1 MVVFEKRWIRLK
13 SNIEAKL
20 FQKALLLNDTNN
32 KQPIT
37 MEFSFVN
44 FQTQFN
50 FYKENYD
57 KILLGTR
64 EISANDNQILYLFRV
79 SKEFQNLDIKIRLA
93 FGISE
98 IKLNPTFVSDKEE
111 DLKRCHLLYYK
122 LADLWFAYE
131 AYIKFYTVVNIR
143 KKDKFKVNWIDEISF
158 IEYANSPIILGALNQ
173 ANDGFYKAFDTQEK
187 KQELISYLE
196 YCERQAVSEAQIK
209 RIKKIISKVDEVTN
223 PLVNSEFLTIIYAI
237 RNNFVH
243 NGETTIV
250 PDNFGFR
257 NKRIL
262 LDILYPYLCLVLLN
276 SINITCDN
284 MKNT

>member
-1 MVVFEKRWIRLK
+1 MHDNLE
-13 SNIEAKL
+13 
-20 FQKALLLNDTNN
+20 
-32 KQPIT
+32 
-37 MEFSFVN
+37 SF
-44 FQTQFN
+44 
-50 FYKENYD
+50 
-57 KILLGTR
+57 
-64 EISANDNQILYLFRV
+64 
-79 SKEFQNLDIKIRLA
+79 
-93 FGISE
+93 
-98 IKLNPTFVSDKEE
+98 
-111 DLKRCHLLYYK
+111 
-122 LADLWFAYE
+122 
-131 AYIKFYTVVNIR
+131 
-143 KKDKFKVNWIDEISF
+143 SF

-276 SINITCDN
+276 SINIEL
-284 MKNT
+284 